1 MPSSR
6 SAKQPPPAC
15 GGGRPCAGREGWS
28 PRLRV
33 QEQRSAVGLCLYA
46 TASSDQWALW
56 CTFMFTSKRC
66 KLVKR
71 LWEERARLVGCD
83 EYEAVCAL
91 EECAHRKAV
100 EATLKRMRESELELM
115 LLAVRSRGRSGRAC
129 VPLAVADA
137 AEAPHV
143 LCCRLWRWPQLRHHW
158 ELRRMPWCGT
168 SPLSVCCNPY
178 HWSIVQRPESPPPP
192 YSRFPQESYTQ
203 QDRAP
208 SEPPPGSTTID
219 SDSSWAHQKR
229 GSATSTGSAAAG
241 EARGHSDE
249 PWCTIAYWELNER
262 VGPLFPVRQPWLH
275 VTFEEGATAPPATPR
290 GGVAAQDAL
299 SLHSLARS
307 KTTPCKEAVARTR
320 AKIGMGVTLLHERDG
335 VWVYNRSEH
344 GVFVTSPTL
353 DGPQVRNLT
362 VFKVPPGY
370 SLRVFDWERARR
382 YCRCPRAASLD
393 GPFDPNAVRI
403 SFVKGWG
410 PRYSRQVVTALPCSL
425 ELLLR
430 PPAR

>member
-1 MPSSR
+1 M
-6 SAKQPPPAC
+6 PPPVGTSVTPSRMLRTLCCCRTLGYAWL
-15 GGGRPCAGREGWS
+15 RRLKKYLRLSAG
-28 PRLRV
+28 
-33 QEQRSAVGLCLYA
+33 
-46 TASSDQWALW
+46 
-56 CTFMFTSKRC
+56 
-66 KLVKR
+66 LVKR
-71 LWEERARLVGCD
+71 LRKLV
-83 EYEAVCAL
+83 A
-91 EECAHRKAV
+91 
-100 EATLKRMRESELELM
+100 S
-115 LLAVRSRGRSGRAC
+115 
-129 VPLAVADA
+129 
-137 AEAPHV
+137 
-143 LCCRLWRWPQLRHHW
+143 
-158 ELRRMPWCGT
+158 LRRLLLLP
-168 SPLSVCCNPY
+168 
-178 HWSIVQRPESPPPP
+178 RPPPP
-192 YSRFPQESYTQ
+192 V
-203 QDRAP
+203 
-208 SEPPPGSTTID
+208 
-219 SDSSWAHQKR
+219 SSSAR
-229 GSATSTGSAAAG
+229 GSATSTGSAAAAG
-241 EARGHSDE
+241 EAGVRGHADE

-275 VTFEEGATAPPATPR
+275 VTFEESAAPPAAR

-299 SLHSLARS
+299 SLLSLARS

-382 YCRCPRAASLD
+382 YCRCPRVASLD

-410 PRYSRQVVTALPCSL
+410 PRYSRQAVTALPCSL